1 MKLNLKLIATSCL
14 GLALQTASLAN
25 AQTLINGAGAT
36 FPYPLYSK
44 WFSEYQKV
52 AKDVSINYQSIGS
65 GGGVRLFQERTVD
78 FGASDS
84 PMNAE
89 QMAKNPEP
97 ALHIPTALGAVVAT
111 YNLPGVEGN
120 LQLTPDVLADI
131 FLGKLTSWDDAR
143 IQKDNPKAKL
153 PKTPIM
159 VVHRADGSGTTGIF
173 TDYLSKVSPEWQKK
187 VGAGSAVKWPVGL
200 GGKGNEGVTALVKQ
214 TPGTI
219 GYVELI
225 YAKSNKLAYAAIQNS
240 AKEFVLPSVESVTA
254 AAGESLASIPEDFR
268 VSITNPA
275 GKGAYPISSF
285 TYILVYQNQP
295 TGKGEKLV
303 AFLRWAIKD
312 GQTLAGALHYAQ
324 LPSKLVPKIAAK
336 LDTIKF
342 AATKA
347 L

>member
-1 MKLNLKLIATSCL
+1 MKLDLRNLKHVLTGALLIFGTI
-14 GLALQTASLAN
+14 GQ

-44 WFSEYQKV
+44 WFAEYQKV

-65 GGGVRLFQERTVD
+65 GGGVRLFQEKTVD

-84 PMNAE
+84 PMNQE
-89 QMAKNPEP
+89 QLAKNPEP
-97 ALHIPTALGAVVAT
+97 ALHIPTALGAVVVT
-111 YNLPGVEGN
+111 YNLPGVSGN

-131 FLGKLTSWDDAR
+131 FLGKLTTWNDPR
-143 IQKDNPKAKL
+143 IQKDNSKLSL
-153 PKTPIM
+153 PKSPIM

-173 TDYLSKVSPEWQKK
+173 TDYLSKVYPEWQKK
-187 VGAGSAVKWPVGL
+187 VGSGTAVKWPVGL

-225 YAKSNKLAYAAIQNS
+225 YAKSNNLPFAALQNA
-240 AKEFVLPSVESVTA
+240 AKEFVLPSIESVTA
-254 AAGESLASIPEDFR
+254 AAAENLANIPEDFR
-268 VSITNPA
+268 VSITNTS
-275 GKGAYPISSF
+275 GKESYPISSF
-285 TYILVYQNQP
+285 TYILVYQTQP
-295 TGKGEKLV
+295 SGKGEKLV

-312 GQTLAGALHYAQ
+312 GQALSSALHYSP

-342 AATKA
+342 SPAKA